1 VKPSHSFWS
10 GPAYLGVARLEDV
23 SFELRQRIGALA
35 MTKGQPKLVAVGRRF
50 TMGLKEKRQ

>member
-10 GPAYLGVARLEDV
+10 GPGYLARLEDV
-23 SFELRQRIGALA
+23 SCELRQKIGALA